1 MRAAVVTEPGG
12 PEVFKVVERPDPIP
26 SPDEVLVDVKAS
38 ALNRADL
45 AQRRGNYPVP
55 AGISQDIPGLEMAGV
70 VIGVGERVT
79 SVKEGQRVF
88 GLIGGGG
95 YATRVATHERMAMP
109 IPDGMSFQ
117 EAASIPEVFFTAY
130 DAIFTHC
137 ELVMGESVL
146 IHAAGSGIGIA
157 AIQLAKSAGAFTYA
171 TASSAEKLSQAAA
184 IGLDVGINYKTDD
197 FADVIKERTGG
208 RGIDVVLD
216 VIGAPYWERNLNSLA
231 VKGRMVIVGSMGGSK
246 LETDLRLLGPKR
258 LRVHGTA
265 LRSRPIEE
273 KIVLTQQIAKRV
285 VPLLESGAI
294 KPVIDRVFPLEETG
308 AAHAYMEDNANFGK
322 IVLSMEGQ
330 G

>member
-1 MRAAVVTEPGG
+1 MRAAVVTKPGG
-12 PEVFKVVERPDPIP
+12 PEVFKVMEREDPLFG
-26 SPDEVLVDVKAS
+26 PDEVLVAVKAS

-45 AQRRGNYPVP
+45 AQRRGGYPAP
-55 AGISQDIPGLEMAGV
+55 AGIAADIPGLEMAGI
-70 VIGVGERVT
+70 VIDVGERVT

-95 YATRVATHERMAMP
+95 YATRVATHERMLIS
-109 IPDGMSFQ
+109 IPDGMSFE
-117 EAASIPEVFFTAY
+117 EAASVPEVFFTAY
-130 DAIFTHC
+130 DALFTHC

-171 TASSAEKLSQAAA
+171 TASSADKLAQAAA
-184 IGLDVGINYKTDD
+184 IGLDVGINYNEED
-197 FADVIKERTGG
+197 FAEVINERTGS
-208 RGIDVVLD
+208 RGVDVVLD

-231 VKGRMVIVGSMGGSK
+231 VRGRLVIVGSMGGSK

-273 KIVLTQQIAKRV
+273 KIVLTQQIARRV
-285 VPLLESGAI
+285 VPMLEAGII
-294 KPVIDRVFPLEETG
+294 KPVIDKVFPLEETG
-308 AAHAYMEDNANFGK
+308 AAHAYMESNANFGK
-322 IVLSMEGQ
+322 IVLTMDDA
-330 G
+330 

>member
-1 MRAAVVTEPGG
+1 MRAAVVTKPGG
-12 PEVFKVVERPDPIP
+12 PEVFEVVEREDPVP
-26 SPDEVLVDVKAS
+26 GPDEVLIAVKAS

-45 AQRRGNYPVP
+45 AQRRGGYPAP
-55 AGISQDIPGLEMAGV
+55 AGIAPDIPGLEMAGV
-70 VIGVGERVT
+70 VIDVGSRVT
-79 SVKEGQRVF
+79 TVKEGQRVF

-95 YATRVATHERMAMP
+95 YATRVATHERMLIP
-109 IPDGMSFQ
+109 IPEGMSFQ
-117 EAASIPEVFFTAY
+117 EAASVPEVFFTAY
-130 DAIFTHC
+130 DALFTHC

-171 TASSAEKLSQAAA
+171 TASSPDKLAQAAA
-184 IGLDVGINYKTDD
+184 IGLDVGINYTEED
-197 FADVIKERTGG
+197 FAEVINERTQS
-208 RGIDVVLD
+208 RGVDVVLD

-231 VKGRMVIVGSMGGSK
+231 VRGRMVIVGSMGGSK

-285 VPLLESGAI
+285 VPMLEAGII
-294 KPVIDRVFPLEETG
+294 KPVIDKVFPLEETG
-308 AAHAYMEDNANFGK
+308 AAHAYMEGNANFGK
-322 IVLSMEGQ
+322 IVLTMDDA
-330 G
+330 

>member
-1 MRAAVVTEPGG
+1 MRAAVVTKPGG
-12 PEVFKVVERPDPIP
+12 PEVFEIVEREDPLP
-26 SPDEVLVDVKAS
+26 GPDEVLVAVKAS

-45 AQRRGNYPVP
+45 AQRRGGYPAPV
-55 AGISQDIPGLEMAGV
+55 GIAPDIPGLEMAGV
-70 VIGVGERVT
+70 VSDVGNRVT
-79 SVKEGQRVF
+79 TVKKGQRVF

-95 YATRVATHERMAMP
+95 YATKVATHERMGMP
-109 IPDGMSFQ
+109 IPEGVSFE
-117 EAASIPEVFFTAY
+117 EAASVPEVFFTAY
-130 DAIFTHC
+130 DALFTHC

-171 TASSAEKLSQAAA
+171 TASSPDKLARAAA
-184 IGLDVGINYKTDD
+184 IGLDVGINYKQED
-197 FADVIKERTGG
+197 FAEVIKERTDS
-208 RGIDVVLD
+208 RGVDVVLD

-231 VKGRMVIVGSMGGSK
+231 VRGRLVIVGSMGGSK

-285 VPLLESGAI
+285 LPMLESGII
-294 KPVIDRVFPLEETG
+294 KPVIDKVFPLEETG
-308 AAHAYMEDNANFGK
+308 MAHAYMEGNANFGK
-322 IVLSMEGQ
+322 IVLTMDDA
-330 G
+330 

>member
-12 PEVFKVVERPDPIP
+12 PEVFKVLEREDPVP
-26 SPDEVLVDVKAS
+26 GPDEVLVAVKAS

-45 AQRRGNYPVP
+45 AQRRGGYPAP
-55 AGISQDIPGLEMAGV
+55 AGIAPDIPGLEMAGV
-70 VIGVGERVT
+70 VIDTGGRVT

-95 YATRVATHERMAMP
+95 YATRVTTHERMLIP
-109 IPDGMSFQ
+109 IPDGMSFE
-117 EAASIPEVFFTAY
+117 EAASVPEVFFTAY
-130 DAIFTHC
+130 DALFTHC

-171 TASSAEKLSQAAA
+171 TASSADKLAQAAA
-184 IGLDVGINYKTDD
+184 IGLDVGINYKEED
-197 FADVIKERTGG
+197 FAEIINERTES
-208 RGIDVVLD
+208 RGVDVVLD

-231 VKGRMVIVGSMGGSK
+231 VRGRLVIVGSMGGSK

-285 VPLLESGAI
+285 VPMLEAGII
-294 KPVIDRVFPLEETG
+294 KPVIDKVFPLEETG
-308 AAHAYMEDNANFGK
+308 AAHAYMESNANFGK
-322 IVLSMEGQ
+322 IVLTMDDA
-330 G
+330 

>member
-1 MRAAVVTEPGG
+1 MRAAVITEPGG
-12 PEVFKVVERPDPIP
+12 PEVFKVVDRDDPIAGA
-26 SPDEVLVDVKAS
+26 DEVLVDVKAS

-45 AQRRGNYPVP
+45 AQRRGNYPAPV
-55 AGISQDIPGLEMAGV
+55 GIPQDIPGLEMSGV

-79 SVKEGQRVF
+79 TVKVGQRVF

-95 YATRVATHERMAMP
+95 YATRVATHERMVMP
-109 IPDGMSFQ
+109 IPEGMSFQ

-130 DAIFTHC
+130 DALFSHC
-137 ELVMGESVL
+137 ELKMGEIAL

-171 TASSAEKLSQAAA
+171 TASSPDKLAQAAA
-184 IGLDVGINYKTDD
+184 IGLDVGINYKEED
-197 FADVIKERTGG
+197 FAEVIKERTGG
-208 RGIDVVLD
+208 RGVDVVLD
-216 VIGAPYWERNLNSLA
+216 VIGAPYWERNLNSMA
-231 VKGRMVIVGSMGGSK
+231 IRGRLVMVGSRGGSK

-258 LRVHGTA
+258 LRIHGTA

-285 VPLLESGAI
+285 VPLFESGAL
-294 KPVIDRVFPLEETG
+294 KPVIDRVVPLEETG

-322 IVLSMEGQ
+322 IVLSME
-330 G
+330 

>member
-1 MRAAVVTEPGG
+1 P
-12 PEVFKVVERPDPIP
+12 
-26 SPDEVLVDVKAS
+26 
-38 ALNRADL
+38 
-45 AQRRGNYPVP
+45 
-55 AGISQDIPGLEMAGV
+55 QDIPGLEMAGV

-95 YATRVATHERMAMP
+95 YATRVATHERMVMP
-109 IPDGMSFQ
+109 IPEGMSFQ

-130 DAIFTHC
+130 DALFTHC
-137 ELVMGESVL
+137 ELVMGETAL

-157 AIQLAKSAGAFTYA
+157 AIQLAKNAGAFTYA
-171 TASSAEKLSQAAA
+171 TASSPDKLAQAAA
-184 IGLDVGINYKTDD
+184 IGLDVGINYKEED
-197 FADVIKERTGG
+197 FAEVIKERTGG
-208 RGIDVVLD
+208 RGVDVVLD
-216 VIGAPYWERNLNSLA
+216 VIGAPYWERNLNSMA
-231 VKGRMVIVGSMGGSK
+231 IRGRLVMVGSMGGSK

-258 LRVHGTA
+258 LRIHGTA

-285 VPLLESGAI
+285 VPLFESGAL

-322 IVLSMEGQ
+322 IVLSME
-330 G
+330 

>member
-1 MRAAVVTEPGG
+1 MRAAVITEPGG
-12 PEVFKVVERPDPIP
+12 PEVFKVVDRDDPIAGA
-26 SPDEVLVDVKAS
+26 DEVLVDVKAS

-45 AQRRGNYPVP
+45 AQRRGNYPAPV
-55 AGISQDIPGLEMAGV
+55 GIPQDIPGLEMSGV

-79 SVKEGQRVF
+79 TVKVGQRVF

-95 YATRVATHERMAMP
+95 YATRVATHERMVMP
-109 IPDGMSFQ
+109 IPEGMSFQ

-130 DAIFTHC
+130 DALFSHC
-137 ELVMGESVL
+137 ELKMGEIAL

-171 TASSAEKLSQAAA
+171 TASSPDKLAQAAA
-184 IGLDVGINYKTDD
+184 IGLDVGINYKEED
-197 FADVIKERTGG
+197 FAEVIKERTGG
-208 RGIDVVLD
+208 RGVDVVLD
-216 VIGAPYWERNLNSLA
+216 VIGAPYWERNLNSMA
-231 VKGRMVIVGSMGGSK
+231 IGGRLVMVGSMGGSK

-258 LRVHGTA
+258 LRIHGTA

-285 VPLLESGAI
+285 VPLFESGAL

-322 IVLSMEGQ
+322 IVLSME
-330 G
+330 

>member
-1 MRAAVVTEPGG
+1 MRAAVVTKPGG
-12 PEVFKVVERPDPIP
+12 PEVFEVVEREDPVP
-26 SPDEVLVDVKAS
+26 GPDEVLIAVKAS

-45 AQRRGNYPVP
+45 AQRRGGYPAP
-55 AGISQDIPGLEMAGV
+55 AGIAPDIPGLEMAGV
-70 VIGVGERVT
+70 VIDVGNRVT
-79 SVKEGQRVF
+79 TVKEGQRVF

-95 YATRVATHERMAMP
+95 YATRVATHERMLMP
-109 IPDGMSFQ
+109 IPEGMSFQ
-117 EAASIPEVFFTAY
+117 EAASVPEVFFTAY
-130 DAIFTHC
+130 DALFTHC

-171 TASSAEKLSQAAA
+171 TASSSDKLAQAAA
-184 IGLDVGINYKTDD
+184 IGLDVGINYKEED
-197 FADVIKERTGG
+197 FAEVINERTES
-208 RGIDVVLD
+208 RGVDVVLD

-231 VKGRMVIVGSMGGSK
+231 VRGRLVIVGSMGGSK

-285 VPLLESGAI
+285 VPMLEAGII
-294 KPVIDRVFPLEETG
+294 KPIIDKVFPLEETG
-308 AAHAYMEDNANFGK
+308 AAHAYMEGNANFGK
-322 IVLSMEGQ
+322 IVLTMDDA
-330 G
+330 